1 MDGLIMTAQLILA
14 LSILVGIHEWG
25 HMVAAKMFG
34 MKVEKFSI
42 GFPPKIFSVTYG
54 ETEYS
59 IGAIPLGGFVK
70 IAGMMDES
78 LDTENLSKEPEPW
91 EFRAKPV
98 WQRLIVML
106 GGIIMNVLLG
116 ILIFSM
122 MTFSYGESYIAKEEL
137 NKYGIVP
144 SELAKEL
151 GFQAGDKIVKVN
163 GADYESF
170 SDLTGPKVLLADN
183 GYYELERAGKIIKID
198 IPKGFLDKMSEQKDK
213 QALFS
218 PITPFKVGMVS
229 PGTGASKAGLE
240 VGDYI
245 VNLDGKEV
253 SYFHELQAVLSQN
266 KGKEIAMKYKREGT
280 IHDVMA
286 SIDEDGKLGF
296 LVETL
301 LIPSHNEYGFFESF
315 PVGTTKAFSVITTQ
329 LKAFGKMF
337 TGELSFRKSIGG
349 PIEIAQMFGGTWSW
363 VKFWGLT
370 GLLSMVLAFMNLLPI
385 PALDG
390 GHVMFLTYEAVAG
403 RPPSDKFLEVAQK
416 IGMVLLLSLM
426 AYVILNGLYKVI
438 FL

>member
-1 MDGLIMTAQLILA
+1 MTAQLILA
-14 LSILVGIHEWG
+14 LSILVGIHEFG
-25 HMVAAKMFG
+25 HMIAAKMFG

-42 GFPPKIFSVTYG
+42 GFPPKVFGVTYG

-70 IAGMMDES
+70 IAGMIDES
-78 LDTENLSKEPEPW
+78 LDTEMLSKEPEPW

-122 MTFSYGESYIAKEEL
+122 MTFVYGESYIAKSEL

-151 GFQAGDKIVKVN
+151 GFKTGDKILKVN
-163 GADYESF
+163 GEDYESF
-170 SDLTGPKVLLADN
+170 SELLEPKVLLADN
-183 GYYELERAGKIIKID
+183 GYYELERAGKIIRID
-198 IPKGFLDKMSEQKDK
+198 IPKGLLNKMSEQKSK
-213 QALFS
+213 MPLFT
-218 PITPFKVGMVS
+218 PQMPFKVGMVS

-245 VNLDGKEV
+245 VNLDGKEIK
-253 SYFHELQAVLSQN
+253 YFHQLQAILGQS
-266 KGKEIAMKYKREGT
+266 KGKEIPMKYKREGI

-296 LVETL
+296 GVESL

-315 PVGTTKAFSVITTQ
+315 PVGTKKAFSVITTQ

-337 TGELSFRKSIGG
+337 SGELSFRKSIGG

-403 RPPSDKFLEVAQK
+403 RPPSDKFLEIAQK
-416 IGMVLLLSLM
+416 IGMVLLLTLM

>member
-1 MDGLIMTAQLILA
+1 MDGLIMAAQLILA

-42 GFPPKIFSVTYG
+42 GFPPKVFSVTYG

-122 MTFSYGESYIAKEEL
+122 MTFVYGESDIAKEEL

-151 GFQAGDKIVKVN
+151 GFMTGDKILKVN
-163 GADYESF
+163 GADYGSF
-170 SDLTGPKVLLADN
+170 SDLTDPKVLLSDN
-183 GYYELERAGKIIKID
+183 GYYQVERGSEIIRID
-198 IPKGFLDKMSEQKDK
+198 IPKGFLNKMSDHKEK
-213 QALFS
+213 QLLV
-218 PITPFKVGMVS
+218 PIMPFKVGMVS

-245 VNLDGKEV
+245 VNLDGKEIN
-253 SYFHELQAVLSQN
+253 YFHELQAVLSQS
-266 KGKEIAMKYKREGT
+266 KGKEITMKYKREEV

-296 LVETL
+296 GVESL

-349 PIEIAQMFGGTWSW
+349 PIEIAQMYGGTWVW
-363 VKFWGLT
+363 AKFWGMT

-403 RPPSDKFLEVAQK
+403 RPPSDKFLEIAQK

>member
-1 MDGLIMTAQLILA
+1 MTAQLILA

-25 HMVAAKMFG
+25 HMIAAKMFG

-42 GFPPKIFSVTYG
+42 GFPPKVFSVTYG

-106 GGIIMNVLLG
+106 AGIIMNVLLG

-122 MTFSYGESYIAKEEL
+122 MTFVYGESYIAKEEL
-137 NKYGIVP
+137 NKHGIVP

-151 GFQAGDKIVKVN
+151 GFKTGDKVLKVN
-163 GADYESF
+163 GEDYESF
-170 SDLTGPKVLLADN
+170 AEMSGPKVLLEDN
-183 GYYELERAGKIIKID
+183 GYYEVERAGEIIRID
-198 IPKGFLDKMSEQKDK
+198 IPKGFLDRLSDQKNK
-213 QALFS
+213 EPLFV

-229 PGTGASKAGLE
+229 PGTGASKAGLA
-240 VGDYI
+240 VGDHI
-245 VNLDGKEV
+245 INLDGKEIN
-253 SYFHELQAVLSQN
+253 YFHELQAILNQS
-266 KGKEIAMKYKREGT
+266 KGKEITIKYKREG
-280 IHDVMA
+280 IINDAMA
-286 SIDEDGKLGF
+286 SIDDDGKLGF
-296 LVETL
+296 RVESL
-301 LIPSHNEYGFFESF
+301 LIPARNEYGFFESF

-337 TGELSFRKSIGG
+337 TGELSVRKSLGG

-403 RPPSDKFLEVAQK
+403 RPPSDKFLEIAQK
-416 IGMVLLLSLM
+416 IGMVILLSLM